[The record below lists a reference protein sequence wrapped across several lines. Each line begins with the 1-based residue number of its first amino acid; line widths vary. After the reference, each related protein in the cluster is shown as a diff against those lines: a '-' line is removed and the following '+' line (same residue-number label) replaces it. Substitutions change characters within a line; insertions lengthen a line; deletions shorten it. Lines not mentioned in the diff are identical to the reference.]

1 MNDWPYHQYLFF
13 ELKPSFYQLSDA
25 NRDQVLLCLREV
37 LSSLRDVQVVPYAT
51 LGFKPGTTFM
61 IWARAHQPEHIQTA
75 LRNLLHTSAGAHLKL
90 AHSLFGIIRPSQY
103 SRHPQKSD
111 QVILAGE
118 RLPYLIIYP
127 FTKTPAWHL
136 LEFEDRR
143 RLMGT
148 HVKVGIGHPKIRQCL
163 LYAYGVDDHE
173 FIVSY
178 ETPTL
183 EAFQD
188 LVMELRTNAVRAYT
202 QNDLPIYTCIYKSPE
217 DLLAWL

>member
-25 NRDQVLLCLREV
+25 HRDQMLLCLREW
-37 LSSLRDVQVVPYAT
+37 LSSLKDVQTVPYAT
-51 LGFKPGTTFM
+51 LGFKPSTTFM
-61 IWARAHQPEHIQTA
+61 LWARSHEPAAIQTA
-75 LRNLLHTSAGAHLKL
+75 LRNLLHTPAGAHLGL
-90 AHSLFGIIRPSQY
+90 TQSLFGLIRQSQY
-103 SRHPQKSD
+103 NKHPPKSD
-111 QVILAGE
+111 QVILADE

-136 LEFEDRR
+136 LEFEERR

-148 HVKVGIGHPKIRQCL
+148 HVQVGIRHPAIRQCL

-188 LVMELRTNAVRAYT
+188 LIIELRSNAVRGYT